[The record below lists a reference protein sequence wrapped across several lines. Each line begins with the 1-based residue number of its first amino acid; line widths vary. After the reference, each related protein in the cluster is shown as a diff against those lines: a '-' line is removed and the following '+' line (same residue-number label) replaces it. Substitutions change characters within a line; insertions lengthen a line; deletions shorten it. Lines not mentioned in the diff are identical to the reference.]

1 MKFHNPKLK
10 THSIREV
17 LQLSEGS
24 IVRVAGWVH
33 AIRDLGGIIFL
44 MVRDSDGLIQVVAS
58 KSELSLEVF
67 NKFREVRP
75 ETVISI
81 EGTTRKSPRAPSG
94 VEIRATSIEILNKAS
109 VPPHLEPA
117 SRSKLSLDERLDN
130 RVVDLRKPRN
140 MVIFKFQHVLLRYI
154 RKFLDDNGFIE
165 VFTPKL
171 IATATEGGAALF
183 PIAYFDKEAFLAQ
196 SPQLY
201 KEQLS
206 SVFERVYEIGP
217 LFRAEESQTDRHVS
231 EYIGVDVEVAF
242 ATYEEVMR
250 LLEEMLVYSTSRA
263 VEELEEELRSVEL
276 SFLKLERPFPRIT
289 YDEALSILAEKGVKI
304 EWGEDLSTEA
314 ERKLGEEFKG
324 PYFIVDWPTRIKPF
338 YIMPKP
344 DNPDLSLSFDL
355 MIGRMEVA
363 SGGQRIHDKDLLIS
377 RLKSSGLEPESFKHH
392 LKCFDWGIPPHS
404 GWGLGLARLVMM
416 LLGLSDV
423 REAILYPRDRW
434 RLVP

>member
-276 SFLKLERPFPRIT
+276 
-289 YDEALSILAEKGVKI
+289 
-304 EWGEDLSTEA
+304 
-314 ERKLGEEFKG
+314 
-324 PYFIVDWPTRIKPF
+324 
-338 YIMPKP
+338 
-344 DNPDLSLSFDL
+344 
-355 MIGRMEVA
+355 
-363 SGGQRIHDKDLLIS
+363 
-377 RLKSSGLEPESFKHH
+377 
-392 LKCFDWGIPPHS
+392 
-404 GWGLGLARLVMM
+404 
-416 LLGLSDV
+416 
-423 REAILYPRDRW
+423 
-434 RLVP
+434 